1 MHALPEQFAE
11 SKEFPHVLRIGQ
23 SPRPEEPA
31 AIIAAAALFKK
42 MSLKSH
48 SRSWFLVFVF
58 LVALLLRVGVAMR
71 VPSLAHP
78 DEIFQTQEPAH
89 RLAYGYGIITWEWRD
104 GIRSWA
110 FPAFLAVVMRAT
122 GWMGAGSTGY
132 LWATLILL
140 SLISL
145 ATVWFGFAWAK
156 RAGGIPAAM
165 IAAGG
170 CAIWY
175 ELVIFSPR
183 ALTEVL
189 AAHILLPG
197 LYLGAYADGR
207 WEKRKLFLA
216 GLLCGLAMSLRI
228 QLFPAVVVAALYF
241 CRSRWRARIPA
252 VLGGL
257 LLPLST
263 FGLVDAIT
271 WSYPFQSFFRYFWVN
286 AVEGRSTLYGAEP
299 WYWYL
304 AILLAHLGPILFLAL
319 LGLRRSPFLGWM
331 ALAIL
336 APHSFLPHKEVR
348 FIYPLIPILITL
360 AALGTVELAKE
371 LGHFLKFRFSP
382 RITVSV
388 ALVLFALFSTLLAPQ
403 FTYWNSNSGAMAMM
417 DQLSRD
423 PSVCGLGV
431 LGISWFNT
439 GGYTHLHRNVPMVL
453 LSQGSWIDQ
462 QSSSINA
469 VIAYGTGPSLTRDF
483 ALKECSDGVCLYQ
496 RTGACESPKT
506 AEVNAVLRQTGN

>member
-1 MHALPEQFAE
+1 M
-11 SKEFPHVLRIGQ
+11 R
-23 SPRPEEPA
+23 
-31 AIIAAAALFKK
+31 
-42 MSLKSH
+42 LKSH
-48 SRSWFLVFVF
+48 SRSYFLLCVF
-58 LVALLLRVGVAMR
+58 LLALLLRVGEAMR
-71 VPSLAHP
+71 TPSLAHP

-110 FPAFLAVVMRAT
+110 FPAFLAAVMRAT
-122 GWMGAGSTGY
+122 DWMGPGSAGY
-132 LWATLILL
+132 LWATTILL

-145 ATVWFGFAWAK
+145 TTVWFGFAWAK
-156 RAGGIPAAM
+156 RASGIEAAM

-197 LYLGAYADGR
+197 LYLGAHAEGR

-216 GLLCGLAMSLRI
+216 GLLCGLAMCLRI
-228 QLFPAVVVAALYF
+228 QLFPAVALAGLYF

-252 VLGGL
+252 VFAGI
-257 LLPLST
+257 LLPLT
-263 FGLVDAIT
+263 VFGVVDAIT

-286 AVEGRSTLYGAEP
+286 VVEGRSVLYGTEP

-319 LGLRRSPFLGWM
+319 VGVRRSPFLGWI

-336 APHSFLPHKEVR
+336 VPHSLLRHKEVR
-348 FIYPLIPILITL
+348 FIYPLIPIVITL
-360 AALGTVELAKE
+360 AALGTMEIARELDR
-371 LGHFLKFRFSP
+371 FLKSQVYP
-382 RITVSV
+382 KIAASV
-388 ALVLFALFSTLLAPQ
+388 ALVLFALFSAFLAPQ
-403 FTYWNSNSGAMAMM
+403 FTYWDYNSGAVAMV

-423 PSVCGLGV
+423 PAVCGLGV
-431 LGISWFNT
+431 QGISWFNT
-439 GGYTHLHRNVPMVL
+439 GGYTHLHRNIPMVL
-453 LSQGSWIDQ
+453 MSEGSGLDQ
-462 QSSSINA
+462 ESSSVNA
-469 VIAYGTGPSLTRDF
+469 VIAYGTPPRLARDF
-483 ALKECSDGVCLYQ
+483 ALKGCLEGVCLYQ
-496 RTGACESPKT
+496 RTGSCISPK
-506 AEVNAVLRQTGN
+506 ADEVNAVLRQTGN